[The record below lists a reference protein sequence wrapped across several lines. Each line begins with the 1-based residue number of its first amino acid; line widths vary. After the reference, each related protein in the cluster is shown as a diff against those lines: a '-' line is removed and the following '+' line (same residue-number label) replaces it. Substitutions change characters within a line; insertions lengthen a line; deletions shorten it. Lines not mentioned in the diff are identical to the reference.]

1 MEPTDGGVVEPGQ
14 PGQPGNASDTSA
26 GGMDDLSA
34 DQPREAGPYA
44 EAGAPASGEPPR
56 QTPEHE
62 PPAPEHEDEPVETL
76 HGPRVEIDLVEGDFR
91 VLGGAPQ
98 LLLTLGDEDVAGNL
112 AAHEDGALRFSRL
125 PDESELR
132 VPDGTQILVRQVYG
146 DLTVEHLDG
155 MVVAQRVAGDAK
167 LLDVAVCDLTQVGG
181 DLEAEKG
188 GQLRVRNVS
197 GDLSL
202 HDYDEPPLIGHVSGD
217 VDARDLPGIA
227 LREAVGGDVSLS
239 RCGDATLI
247 GTIGGDL
254 RADRTTVT
262 LRATAIG
269 GDLVLAAVTGVTL
282 AAVGGDLR
290 LDGASGP
297 VEIAS
302 IGGDAVVREATM
314 PVHLSTVGGD
324 LEVRDALGGLH
335 VGRVGGD
342 ARIDTPLRPEAEYS
356 IHAGGDIELRVRGE
370 VNARFVAQTHGGEI
384 RTRLPLSVE
393 RGRRRNLV
401 GVIGRGE
408 AAVTLRSGGD
418 ISITA
423 TDRIEEEHGMGDEF
437 VGNETKDQGTEREG
451 DSRTWEGNFGGRR
464 FRVRLDRGPGR
475 AQVHF
480 QGPYSETEDPDG
492 LGAARSYGFE
502 WERGSGAHTFGEY
515 DEKLGELREKA
526 ERAARK
532 AADQAQEYAERAA
545 RRLRETD
552 WEAIGR
558 DMRGA
563 LEKAM
568 GDLEDA
574 FDNARHGWE
583 GRTGGGASS
592 SGGARPSGAQRV
604 RIEYDDADAQA
615 AGAGA
620 GAASSDEVEARRRAI
635 HEQLRHGTL
644 PLDEAERQ
652 LNELR

>member
-1 MEPTDGGVVEPGQ
+1 MEPTEGDAFQPGDEDAPGQ
-14 PGQPGNASDTSA
+14 QLAASGSGDAVNT
-26 GGMDDLSA
+26 GDLSA
-34 DQPREAGPYA
+34 GQQPQDDD
-44 EAGAPASGEPPR
+44 SGEPPMSD
-56 QTPEHE
+56 E
-62 PPAPEHEDEPVETL
+62 PPRQDSAPQGEEAP
-76 HGPRVEIDLVEGDFR
+76 HGPRIEIDVVEGDFR

-98 LLLTLGDEDVAGNL
+98 LLLTIGGEDLAGNL
-112 AAHEDGALRFSRL
+112 AAHEDGTLRFSRL

-132 VPDGTQILVRQVYG
+132 VPDGARILVRQIYG

-155 MVVAQRVAGDAK
+155 MFTAQRVAGDAE
-167 LLDVAVCDLTQVGG
+167 LLDVAVCDLVQVGG

-197 GDLSL
+197 GDLTIQ
-202 HDYDEPPLIGHVSGD
+202 DYDEPPLIGHVSGD
-217 VDARDLPGIA
+217 VEARDVPGIA
-227 LREAVGGDVSLS
+227 LREAVGGDVTLS
-239 RCGDATLI
+239 RCGDATLV
-247 GTIGGDL
+247 GTVGGDL

-262 LRATAIG
+262 LRATAVG

-297 VEIAS
+297 VEISS
-302 IGGDAVVREATM
+302 IGGDAVIREATM
-314 PVHLSTVGGD
+314 PIRLSTVGGD
-324 LEVRDALGGLH
+324 LEVRDALAGLM

-342 ARIDTPLRPEAEYS
+342 AHLDTPLRPEAEYR

-423 TDRIEEEHGMGDEF
+423 TDRIEEEHGMGDEY
-437 VGNETKDQGTEREG
+437 VGNETKDQETEQGEG
-451 DSRTWEGNFGGRR
+451 DTRTWEGNFGGRR

-475 AQVHF
+475 AHVHF

-492 LGAARSYGFE
+492 LGAARAFGVE
-502 WERGSGAHTFGEY
+502 WERGSGARTYGEY
-515 DEKLGELREKA
+515 DEKLGELRGKA

-545 RRLRETD
+545 KRLRETD
-552 WEAIGR
+552 WEAVGR

-574 FDNARHGWE
+574 FDNARRGWE
-583 GRTGGGASS
+583 ARQGGGTSSS
-592 SGGARPSGAQRV
+592 SGGTKPSGAQRV
-604 RIEYDDADAQA
+604 RIEYDDDADAQA

-620 GAASSDEVEARRRAI
+620 GAASSDEAEARRRAI
-635 HEQLRHGTL
+635 LEQLRNGSL
-644 PLDEAERQ
+644 SLDEAERQ

>member
-1 MEPTDGGVVEPGQ
+1 MEPTDGGGVEPAQTGD
-14 PGQPGNASDTSA
+14 PDASST
-26 GGMDDLSA
+26 DDLSA
-34 DQPREAGPYA
+34 GLPHDTAPDAGT
-44 EAGAPASGEPPR
+44 EAPADELGR
-56 QTPEHE
+56 QTTEHGPEAPEPEPEHE
-62 PPAPEHEDEPVETL
+62 PEEAL
-76 HGPRVEIDLVEGDFR
+76 HGPRIEIDLVEGDFR

-98 LLLTLGDEDVAGNL
+98 MLLTIGDEDLAGNL

-132 VPDGTQILVRQVYG
+132 VPDGAQVFVRQVYG

-155 MVVAQRVAGDAK
+155 MVSAQRVAGDAQ
-167 LLDVAVCDLTQVGG
+167 LLDVAVCDLVQVGG
-181 DLEAEKG
+181 DMEAEKG

-197 GDLSL
+197 GDLSV
-202 HDYDEPPLIGHVSGD
+202 HDYEDTPLIGHVSGD

-227 LREAVGGDVSLS
+227 LREAVGGDVSLT

-302 IGGDAVVREATM
+302 IGGDAVIREATM
-314 PVHLSTVGGD
+314 PIRLSTVGGD
-324 LEVRDALGGLH
+324 LEVRDALAGLI

-342 ARIDTPLRPEAEYS
+342 ARLDTPLRPEAEYRV
-356 IHAGGDIELRVRGE
+356 HAGGDIELRVRGE

-437 VGNETKDQGTEREG
+437 VGNETKDQETEGREG
-451 DSRTWEGNFGGRR
+451 DTRSWEGNFGGRR

-480 QGPYSETEDPDG
+480 QGPYSQTEDPDG
-492 LGAARSYGFE
+492 LGGARTYGFE
-502 WERGSGAHTFGEY
+502 WERGSGARTYGEY

-552 WEAIGR
+552 WESIGR

-574 FDNARHGWE
+574 FDNARRGWE
-583 GRTGGGASS
+583 GRQGGSGGSAS

-615 AGAGA
+615 AGAGTMS
-620 GAASSDEVEARRRAI
+620 GDEAEARRRAI
-635 HEQLRHGTL
+635 LEQLRNGTIS
-644 PLDEAERQ
+644 LDEAERQ